1 MNFMMNIMRLSVL
14 KNFVKSNRALKSTYE
29 YFFQRPILNY
39 YNTNFRK
46 RVLVSYSTYHF
57 NTKKYLAHSN
67 NAESRV
73 IAEIFHEMGYV
84 VDVFNNTY
92 QGKVDLDK
100 YDVIFGGGDLMFKLL
115 TSGFR
120 GRSIYYGTGSHP
132 WQCTLSSLKRATE
145 FFRKSRLYFEN
156 SLRLQSQR
164 AGLAANFSDVVICIG
179 NDHTVKTFYD
189 FGASKVIG
197 IDPSFY
203 AQYSATVLEKTAD
216 ANKNFLYFGSYGLL
230 HKGLDLTVEAF
241 RERPDL
247 TLHVCGHLGNEKL
260 FLESLNAPQNIHFHG
275 FLDISSERFHKLGR
289 QCGFVILPSASEGT
303 STAVLTAMGVCGLI
317 PVVTK
322 QCGVDFPDIGF
333 LIEELSVSSVMAAV
347 DRASSTN
354 LSSVKAGAHRISED
368 TANRYGL
375 SEYKLKLAHALE
387 RVL

>member
-1 MNFMMNIMRLSVL
+1 MNFIMNIMRFNGL
-14 KNFVKSNRALKSTYE
+14 KKFVKSNSALKSAYE

-39 YNTNFRK
+39 YNTNFGK

-67 NAESRV
+67 NAESMA
-73 IAEIFHEMGYV
+73 IAEVFHEMGYD

-92 QGKVDLDK
+92 QGKVDPDK

-145 FFRKSRLYFEN
+145 FFRKSRLYLEN
-156 SLRLQSQR
+156 SLRLQSQH
-164 AGLAANFSDVVICIG
+164 AGLAANFSDAVICIG
-179 NDHTVKTFYD
+179 NDHTVNTFYG

-203 AQYSATVLEKTAD
+203 SQFSEAGLEKTSD

-230 HKGLDLTVEAF
+230 HKGLDLAVEAF

-247 TLHVCGHLGNEKL
+247 NLHVCGHLGEEKL
-260 FLESLNAPQNIHFHG
+260 FLDSLNAPQNIHFHG
-275 FLDISSERFHKLGR
+275 FLDISSENFFKLGR

-317 PVVTK
+317 PVVTQ

-333 LIEELSVSSVMAAV
+333 LIEELSVSSVLEAV
-347 DRASSTN
+347 DGASSTN
-354 LSSVKAGAHRISED
+354 LLTVKAAANRISQD
-368 TANRYGL
+368 TAMRYGL
-375 SEYKLKLAHALE
+375 SEFKVKLAHALE